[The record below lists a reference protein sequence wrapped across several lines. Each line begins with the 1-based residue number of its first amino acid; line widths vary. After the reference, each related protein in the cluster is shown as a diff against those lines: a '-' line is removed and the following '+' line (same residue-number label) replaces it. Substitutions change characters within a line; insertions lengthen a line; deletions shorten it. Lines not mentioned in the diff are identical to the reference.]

1 MTQLSAHF
9 TLAEL
14 TISESAA
21 RLGIDNTPPAD
32 VMENL
37 RRLVIVLEEVRTLLA
52 RPLIIISGYR
62 SPALNKA
69 IGGSQ
74 NSAHQFGL
82 AADFIVPPLTPL
94 QAAREIGKSFITF
107 DQLIHEHSW
116 IHLGLGPPAA
126 TMRRQMLTLTKAGCY
141 VDGLREQ
148 T

>member
-32 VMENL
+32 AMENL
-37 RRLVIVLEEVRTLLA
+37 RRLVIVLEEVRALLA
-52 RPLIIISGYR
+52 RPLIIISCYR

-94 QAAREIGKSFITF
+94 QVAREIGKSPITF

-116 IHLGLGPPAA
+116 VHLGLSQPTV
-126 TMRRQMLTLTKAGCY
+126 TMRRQLLTLTKAGGY
-141 VDGLREQ
+141 VEGLHEQ
-148 T
+148 E